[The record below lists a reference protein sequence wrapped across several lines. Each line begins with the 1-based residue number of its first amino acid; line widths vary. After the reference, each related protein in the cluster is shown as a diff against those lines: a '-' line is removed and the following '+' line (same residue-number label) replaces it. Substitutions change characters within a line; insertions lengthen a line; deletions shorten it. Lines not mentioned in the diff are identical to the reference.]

1 MVEAA
6 SRLRLVTAARLDV
19 AERQAS
25 LASELHLALGREE
38 LALHYQPV
46 YRMDTGALVAV
57 EALLRWHHPTR
68 GLLHPGDFLD
78 VAEGGTLM
86 IPIGDW
92 VLATAV
98 DQADSWRQEFG
109 DQTPDM
115 WVNIS
120 CDQLGRHHLYGVVE
134 ELLAKSSLPPGK
146 LGLEVTERQ
155 LIRRADAVAADLRAL
170 RELGVSLAVDDFGT
184 GYASLDYLRQF
195 TFDEIKIDRSFV
207 GWIGQRPDRH
217 RRHVGD
223 HCARSLPGPDRCGR
237 GGRDP
242 RTIRSASGPRL

>member
-1 MVEAA
+1 M
-6 SRLRLVTAARLDV
+6 
-19 AERQAS
+19 
-25 LASELHLALGREE
+25 ALGREE

-68 GLLHPGDFLD
+68 GLLQPGDFLD
-78 VAEGGTLM
+78 AAEGRTLM

-98 DQADSWRQEFG
+98 DQADRWRREFG
-109 DQTPDM
+109 DQAPDM

-120 CDQLGRHHLYGVVE
+120 GDQLGRQHLHGVVE
-134 ELLAKSSLPPGK
+134 KLLAKTGLPPGK

-184 GYASLDYLRQF
+184 GYASLGLPASVHLRRDQ
-195 TFDEIKIDRSFV
+195 
-207 GWIGQRPDRH
+207 DRH
-217 RRHVGD
+217 D
-223 HCARSLPGPDRCGR
+223 HSSLDWAATGPTPRSLP
-237 GGRDP
+237 
-242 RTIRSASGPRL
+242 RSLRSVAPWS